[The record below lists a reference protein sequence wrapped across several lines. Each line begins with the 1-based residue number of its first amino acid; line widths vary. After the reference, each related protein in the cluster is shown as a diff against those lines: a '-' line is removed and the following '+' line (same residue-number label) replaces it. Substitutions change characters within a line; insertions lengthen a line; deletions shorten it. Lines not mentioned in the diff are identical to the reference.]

1 MEPAEPWNHIFLVK
15 KLLDIYKI
23 KKKPLNLFEISFS
36 GMKKIKLI
44 VNELEIIDFQL

>member
-1 MEPAEPWNHIFLVK
+1 MEPAEPVEPYILGK

-36 GMKKIKLI
+36 VIKKIKLI
-44 VNELEIIDFQL
+44 VNDLEIIDFQL